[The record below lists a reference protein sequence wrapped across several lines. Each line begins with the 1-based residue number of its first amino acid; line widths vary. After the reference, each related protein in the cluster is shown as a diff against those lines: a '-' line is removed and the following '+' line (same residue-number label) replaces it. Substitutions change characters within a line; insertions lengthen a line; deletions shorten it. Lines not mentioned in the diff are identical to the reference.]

1 MNWSKWF
8 IRQSTFCQQNI
19 RFKTYFVIIV
29 MGILL
34 WKWQKILGLL
44 EVLLWHK
51 NVLYLKI
58 MLHLGHTSR
67 ISNTSVD
74 NATDLDIGM
83 LIYNL
88 LEYTYNY
95 SMTWGSFWNY
105 YRDEVNNLNDNAL
118 DGKSFNYKTKR
129 TGKTDARPA

>member
-1 MNWSKWF
+1 
-8 IRQSTFCQQNI
+8 
-19 RFKTYFVIIV
+19 
-29 MGILL
+29 
-34 WKWQKILGLL
+34 
-44 EVLLWHK
+44 
-51 NVLYLKI
+51 